1 MNKIF
6 TNFLLFLVNI
16 IFFFDTY
23 AQSPDKN
30 YLYLQSYSV
39 NNKAQLS
46 PKINAAIASIKGNAL
61 PTVLA
66 PDIKYQSPQ
75 AYVINN
81 PIVPL
86 LPVNTGGPVLPGVY
100 GQVSTFAGGGAP
112 VTHDAQGLDAGFN
125 LPSGIGA
132 DAAGYIYVSD
142 YGSGAI
148 RQISQ
153 GAVVHTIS
161 HTRNPSALIVDD
173 QGYIY
178 VSDFASNDILK
189 ITPAGVVSVFAGSGT
204 AGNTDGTGTA
214 ASFNSPGGLVIDKSG
229 NIYVADQLNNS
240 IRMITPAGVVKT
252 IAGSGIAGS
261 NNGPGMTASFNNPD
275 GLTIDKQGNGYI
287 ADTKNNLIRKVAP
300 DGTVTTFAGSGAAGK
315 SDGFKTA
322 ASFNYPTGIAIDA
335 TDNLFVVDNKNHSIR
350 KITPAGDVTTFAG
363 TGSPGYADGIGP
375 AASFNFPVGL
385 TFDVNGNLFITD
397 YANYQIR
404 KITLTGYSID
414 KPVPAG
420 LVFNPQTGA
429 ITGTPTAIS
438 PATDYTITAHNAGG
452 SSSTV
457 VNIQVSLTT
466 LKPSIITF
474 PPLGDAVQNLITLNA
489 SSTNKETPLIYTS
502 SNPAAAIITADGHIQ
517 LIGVGYSTITVS
529 QAGNGN
535 YSTAA
540 PVSRILTVY
549 QKEEIAFVAPPV
561 KHLNDG
567 DFSPG
572 ATSNVSA
579 FPVTYTS
586 SNPQVATIVNGK
598 VHITG
603 IGTTLITASQAGDAL
618 HVAAAPVTQE
628 FTVTPLLAFG
638 GIPLKLTCDNDF
650 DPGATSTKSI
660 AYVSGN
666 TAVATI
672 INGKIH
678 IVAPGTATITATSNG
693 EVLTQELTVGAVPQ
707 PAITISASIPTP
719 NCAGT
724 PVLFTALQTDA
735 GTNPT
740 YQWRVNGLDAGTNT
754 ATFTSNTLA
763 DGDQVSCTL
772 TNNSSCAGPVPAKSN
787 VITVGV
793 LSALDP
799 APTVAIAA
807 SANDVYSGTAITL
820 TATTQ
825 NAPSVT
831 AYQWK
836 VNGVNAGSNQS
847 TFTSTIFKNGDEVTC
862 TITVSNACTLPA
874 TSNIVTINVL
884 PPLAITVANI
894 FTPNGDGVN
903 DTWSIPNLSYYP
915 DCLVSVFNRYGNR
928 IMQSTG
934 YAKPWDGTYGGKP
947 LPPGVYYYIINI
959 KDGNQ
964 KLSGNVTILR

>member
-16 IFFFDTY
+16 IFFFDAY

-30 YLYLQSYSV
+30 YLYSQNFSANS
-39 NNKAQLS
+39 KTQLS
-46 PKINAAIASIKGNAL
+46 PQINTKIASIKGNAL

-66 PDIKYQSPQ
+66 PNIKYQSPQ

-86 LPVNTGGPVLPGVY
+86 LPANTGGPVPPGIY

-112 VTHDAQGLDAGFN
+112 ITYDGLGTTAGFN

-142 YGSGAI
+142 FGSGAI
-148 RQISQ
+148 RKISQ

-161 HTRNPSALIVDD
+161 HTRNPSALIIDN

-178 VSDFASNDILK
+178 VSDFASNNILK

-214 ASFNSPGGLVIDKSG
+214 ASFNSPGGLVIDNSG
-229 NIYVADQLNNS
+229 NIYVADQGNNS
-240 IRMITPAGVVKT
+240 IRMITAAGVVRT
-252 IAGSGIAGS
+252 VAGGGVAGS
-261 NNGPGMTASFNNPD
+261 NNGTAAAASFNNPN
-275 GLTIDKQGNGYI
+275 GLTIDKQGNGFI

-322 ASFNYPTGIAIDA
+322 ASFNYPTSITIDA
-335 TDNLFVVDNKNHSIR
+335 SDNLFVADYNNHSIR

-363 TGSPGYADGIGP
+363 NGSPGNADGMGT
-375 AASFNFPVGL
+375 AASFNHPIGL
-385 TFDVNGNLFITD
+385 AFDVNGNLFVTD
-397 YANYQIR
+397 FANYQVR

-414 KPVPAG
+414 KPLPAG

-429 ITGTPTAIS
+429 ISGTPTAIS
-438 PATDYTITAHNAGG
+438 PATDYTIIAYNAGG
-452 SSSTV
+452 SSSTA

-474 PPLGDAVQNLITLNA
+474 PPLGNAVQNLIMLNA
-489 SSTNKETPLIYTS
+489 SSTNTETPLIYTS

-517 LIGVGYSTITVS
+517 MVGVGYSTITVS
-529 QAGNGN
+529 QPGNGN

-540 PVSRILTVY
+540 PVSRMLTVY
-549 QKEEIAFVAPPV
+549 QEEVIAFVAPPV

-598 VHITG
+598 IHITG

-628 FTVTPLLAFG
+628 LTVSPLLAFG
-638 GIPLKLTCDNDF
+638 SIPLKLTCDNDF

-660 AYVSGN
+660 TYVSDN

-672 INGKIH
+672 TNGKIH
-678 IVAPGTATITATSNG
+678 IIAPGTATITATSNG
-693 EVLTQELTVGAVPQ
+693 EVLTQVLTIGAVPQ
-707 PAITISASIPTP
+707 PAISINAAIPAP
-719 NCAGT
+719 NCTGT

-740 YQWRVNGLDAGTNT
+740 YQWQVNGLDAGTNT
-754 ATFTSNTLA
+754 ATFTSDTLA
-763 DGDQVSCTL
+763 DGDLVSCTI
-772 TNNSSCAGPVPAKSN
+772 TNNSSCAGPVSAKSN
-787 VITVGV
+787 VINVGV

-799 APTVAIAA
+799 APTVTI
-807 SANDVYSGTAITL
+807 SALVNDVYSGTAITL

-825 NAPSVT
+825 NAPSGT

-836 VNGVNAGSNQS
+836 VNGANAGLNQS
-847 TFTSTIFKNGDEVTC
+847 TFTSTTFKNGDEVTC

-874 TSNIVTINVL
+874 TSNVLIINIL
-884 PPLAITVANI
+884 PPLSITIANA

-903 DTWSIPNLSYYP
+903 DTWSIPNLSYYS
-915 DCLVSVFNRYGNR
+915 DCLVSVFNRYGNK
-928 IMQSTG
+928 ILQSTG
-934 YAKPWDGTYGGKP
+934 YTKPWDGSYGGKP